1 MKKWLRL
8 LVWVGLVAY
17 LVAAFGFVAENNK
30 NAVCESIKVTI
41 LDSAVNQ
48 FLKKN
53 EVMDLILDDKKE
65 ILGQKFAKINMKE
78 IETIV
83 NNQAFVKDAQIF
95 ATIEGILNIE
105 LSQRIPIVRVVNGK
119 RESYYIDKEGVIFPL
134 SKNYTSRV
142 LIANGYIFE
151 PFDKSKQHKLAISD
165 KDMNSRERVIYDLF
179 TLAEYIYGNEL
190 WRAQFAQIYVNSKY
204 EFELIPKV
212 GAHVIYFG
220 DISDYKEKFRK
231 LEVMYFHGFSNTGWN
246 QYHTVNLKF
255 KNQVVCTKR

>member
-8 LVWVGLVAY
+8 LVWVGLVVY
-17 LVAAFGFVAENNK
+17 LITAFGFVAENNK

-41 LDSAVNQ
+41 LDSSVNQ
-48 FLKKN
+48 FLKRN
-53 EVMDLILDDKKE
+53 EVMDLILEDKN
-65 ILGQKFAKINMKE
+65 ILGQKFAKIDMKE

-95 ATIEGILNIE
+95 ATIEGDLNIE
-105 LSQRIPIVRVVNGK
+105 LYQRIPIVRVVNGK
-119 RESYYIDKEGVIFPL
+119 AESYYIDKEGVMFPL

-151 PFDKSKQHKLAISD
+151 PFVRSQQRKLTITD
-165 KDMNSRERVIYDLF
+165 EKMNARARVIYDIF
-179 TLAEYIYGNEL
+179 TLAEYIHGNEL
-190 WRAQFAQIYVNSKY
+190 WRAQFAQVYVNSKY

-231 LEVMYFHGFSNTGWN
+231 LEAMYFHGFSNTGWN
-246 QYHTVNLKF
+246 QYHTINLKF